1 MAFSQPLNSETYY
14 INNGLKKK
22 FKIENNFNKFL
33 INIKDTIKKKK
44 KFDKFYNELEKLS
57 KIRKLFEKKI

>member
-22 FKIENNFNKFL
+22 FKDENSFHKFL
-33 INIKDTIKKKK
+33 INIKDTIKLKK
-44 KFDKFYNELEKLS
+44 KFNKFYNEIEKLS
-57 KIRKLFEKKI
+57 KIRKLFEEKI